1 MEARGR
7 IIEISD
13 AGNQDG
19 FFTLEELHTKE
30 PLVFYYSRKHCWDA
44 RESFNN
50 QRCVEV
56 LGVPVPGDLFYAVI
70 TLEACDGDD
79 D

>member
-1 MEARGR
+1 MEARGH

-19 FFTLEELHTKE
+19 FFTLEELHTEE
-30 PLVFYYSRKHCWDA
+30 PLIFYYSKKHYWDA
-44 RESFNN
+44 RKYFNA

-56 LGVPVPGDLFYAVI
+56 LGAPVPGDLFYAVI
-70 TLEACDGDD
+70 VLEACD
-79 D
+79 